1 MFHGPWRVPHLSRRG
16 ERVPEEAATVRD
28 LQGNTCVCR
37 GSATPA
43 PPLSTISLILVAGK
57 QASEA
62 LAILLCHPSGA
73 DGGEPY
79 SNVSPGG
86 RLQAGMGYLG
96 GGGGGGGAAATAAAR
111 ENEVHW
117 KRLMFFF
124 DM

>member
-1 MFHGPWRVPHLSRRG
+1 DANPQSIFGRG
-16 ERVPEEAATVRD
+16 
-28 LQGNTCVCR
+28 GNELLWESVQDH
-37 GSATPA
+37 A
-43 PPLSTISLILVAGK
+43 PVTAEVAD

-73 DGGEPY
+73 DVGNSY

-86 RLQAGMGYLG
+86 RLQAGMGYLSGG
-96 GGGGGGGAAATAAAR
+96 GGGGGGGAAATAAAK
-111 ENEVHW
+111 EGEIHW